1 MQYYVYVNVEA
12 RDIYWALRLNRSILT
27 LFGYVRQSVS
37 AFVGPSDRPTDRPTD
52 QSNERTNQQN
62 DDPGS
67 VRPSVAVVGRSS
79 TGAKE
84 GRGKEEE
91 ERANEQAVK
100 AGRASLLSAAR
111 SLARSLATTT
121 TYYLLHSGRSEGR
134 KERRARAPRRAC
146 GQLARTGRK
155 VPVVARLSDAAAAH
169 FFDRANGR
177 SGGRGPGER
186 KEGSVGVRARKF
198 CPCRLL
204 ARTAAALASTA
215 AAGAQLGCRKL
226 RTIRE

>member
-1 MQYYVYVNVEA
+1 MRPVVQLTDWDTCSGAKIRRTAADVEVDVQYYVYVNVEA

-121 TYYLLHSGRSEGR
+121 TYYLLHSGRKEGR
-134 KERRARAPRRAC
+134 KEGKTGAR
-146 GQLARTGRK
+146 
-155 VPVVARLSDAAAAH
+155 S
-169 FFDRANGR
+169 
-177 SGGRGPGER
+177 
-186 KEGSVGVRARKF
+186 KEGM
-198 CPCRLL
+198 
-204 ARTAAALASTA
+204 RTASKD
-215 AAGAQLGCRKL
+215 G
-226 RTIRE
+226 